1 MWQCIRTKQF
11 LFAQIKIPYD
21 AVIFVIQITP
31 IAFTGGKKDVL
42 FGHFPDF
49 AGKEG
54 CTE

>member
-11 LFAQIKIPYD
+11 LFAQIKIPYG
-21 AVIFVIQITP
+21 AIFFVIQIAP
-31 IAFTGGKKDVL
+31 FAFTGGKEDVL
-42 FGHFPDF
+42 FGHLPDF